1 MYPFQRYI
9 PVNPKEKTINSLKTF
24 AISSDFC
31 NVAKYD
37 PIAKQNMLEGMDF
50 QAISSLK
57 PNFIK
62 STGLNVEIRN
72 VLSNTT
78 SVRFV
83 ELKSK
88 TKNGMQR
95 LNQNSMAIV
104 QSTPMGARRNN
115 CSLNVSR

>member
-1 MYPFQRYI
+1 MYPLRRYI

-24 AISSDFC
+24 DISSDFC
-31 NVAKYD
+31 SVAKYD
-37 PIAKQNMLEGMDF
+37 PIAKQKMLEGIDF
-50 QAISSLK
+50 HAISSLK

-78 SVRFV
+78 SGRFV

-88 TKNGMQR
+88 TKSGIQR
-95 LNQNSMAIV
+95 LNQNSTAIV
-104 QSTPMGARRNN
+104 QSIPTGARRNN